1 MEQTDEGQ
9 EMEITPL
16 LPSVENRG
24 APGRFVEKIFF
35 GAQPPSGC
43 GTVRKIHLLLP
54 YAVFLGLS
62 GHVFGKIFLGEALLW
77 NLEPVAPIPEEL

>member
-1 MEQTDEGQ
+1 MVQTDWGQ

-16 LPSVENRG
+16 LTSVENRG

-54 YAVFLGLS
+54 YAVFWG
-62 GHVFGKIFLGEALLW
+62 FRDMFLEKYSWGRPYCGIL
-77 NLEPVAPIPEEL
+77 NR